1 MLHAPLGVD
10 SLGNPEIV
18 VAGFESAAAAAD
30 RGIHKLRKL
39 MKRSGIENKAD
50 IRIAVF
56 QLVRSVSLRYHAS
69 ADAYHDIGIG
79 ILYMLVLS
87 DYGECLFSL
96 RARALRRYSRGS
108 ALPFSGS
115 SQTVYPHF
123 AAQSRHAFAVRLI
136 LLASEGADVAVLFL
150 RRSAFF
156 TSSHTESSYAIS
168 ASDTVLDLLD
178 YCQF

>member
-18 VAGFESAAAAAD
+18 VAGFKSAAAAAD

-87 DYGECLFSL
+87 DYGECLFLCVLAHCAGIHEDQLCLFGLVANGIS
-96 RARALRRYSRGS
+96 
-108 ALPFSGS
+108 
-115 SQTVYPHF
+115 HF

-136 LLASEGADVAVLFL
+136 LLASEGADVAVLFPAVQLFYLVAYRKLICHL
-150 RRSAFF
+150 RFRYGS
-156 TSSHTESSYAIS
+156 
-168 ASDTVLDLLD
+168 
-178 YCQF
+178 